1 MKPFVIL
8 AFLLGGVLCM
18 PQEIQAQKLKFNG
31 WVKTSTDIDS
41 VQVPP
46 SPETKNFQKD
56 LLAKFNSKNG
66 RISLNLQLDLL
77 RLSQF
82 RPIPAEGLNP
92 EISPTLIQKRSQF
105 QMRLGLVI
113 FLWKGKKKKSS

>member
-1 MKPFVIL
+1 
-8 AFLLGGVLCM
+8 M

-41 VQVPP
+41 VKTPL
-46 SPETKNFQKD
+46 SPEIKNFQKD
-56 LLAKFNSKNG
+56 LLAKFNTKNG

-92 EISPTLIQKRSQF
+92 EIPSTLTHKRSQF
-105 QMRLGLVI
+105 QMRLGLVF

>member
-1 MKPFVIL
+1 
-8 AFLLGGVLCM
+8 M

-41 VQVPP
+41 LQAPL

-66 RISLNLQLDLL
+66 RISLNLQLDFL
-77 RLSQF
+77 RLSHF

-92 EISPTLIQKRSQF
+92 EISTTLTQKRSQF

-113 FLWKGKKKKSS
+113 HLWKGKKKKSS

>member
-1 MKPFVIL
+1 MIL
-8 AFLLGGVLCM
+8 AFLIGGIFCTPLAL
-18 PQEIQAQKLKFNG
+18 QAQKLKFNG

-41 VQVPP
+41 INRPL
-46 SPETKNFQKD
+46 SPKEKNIQKD

-82 RPIPAEGLNP
+82 RPIPSETENP
-92 EISPTLIQKRSQF
+92 EVSSTLTQKRSQF

-113 FLWKGKKKKSS
+113 YLRNAKRKKSS

>member
-1 MKPFVIL
+1 MKPFLIL
-8 AFLLGGVLCM
+8 AFLLGGFMCM
-18 PQEIQAQKLKFNG
+18 PQAVHAQKLKFNG

-41 VQVPP
+41 VQIPL
-46 SPETKNFQKD
+46 SPEAKNFQKD
-56 LLAKFNSKNG
+56 VLAKLKTKDG

-82 RPIPAEGLNP
+82 RSIPSDSLNP
-92 EISPTLIQKRSQF
+92 EIVQTLTQKRSQF

-113 FLWKGKKKKSS
+113 YLWKSKKKKSS

>member
-1 MKPFVIL
+1 MKSFIIL

-18 PQEIQAQKLKFNG
+18 PHALHAQKLKFNG

-41 VQVPP
+41 VHTP
-46 SPETKNFQKD
+46 SSTEEKNFHKD
-56 LLAKFNSKNG
+56 LLAKFKSKDG

-82 RPIPAEGLNP
+82 RSLPTEGVNP
-92 EISPTLIQKRSQF
+92 EISSTLTQKRSQF
-105 QMRLGLVI
+105 QMRLGLI
-113 FLWKGKKKKSS
+113 IYLWKPKKKRSP

>member
-1 MKPFVIL
+1 MKPFIFL
-8 AFLLGGVLCM
+8 AFLLGGMLCM

-41 VQVPP
+41 VKTPL

-56 LLAKFNSKNG
+56 LLAKFNTKNG

-92 EISPTLIQKRSQF
+92 EIPSTLTQKRSQF
-105 QMRLGLVI
+105 QMRLGLVF